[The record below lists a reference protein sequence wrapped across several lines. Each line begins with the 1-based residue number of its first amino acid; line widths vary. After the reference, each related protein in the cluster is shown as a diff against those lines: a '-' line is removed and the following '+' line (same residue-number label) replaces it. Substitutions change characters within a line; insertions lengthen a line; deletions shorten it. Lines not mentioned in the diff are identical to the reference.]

1 MTLHSFESRP
11 NRAAPAEDQRLLKSF
26 SSYGEAQ
33 QLVDRMSDGGFPVEH
48 VRIIGDDLQ
57 TVEQVTGRLTNAKAA
72 LAGAGSGAWFGLF
85 VGLVV
90 GLFAV
95 GTYWLWILFF
105 GLVIGAVWGAIFGFF
120 AHWATRGRRD
130 FSSVQTLQARRYDV
144 YVDTSQAAEAAR
156 FVA

>member
-11 NRAAPAEDQRLLKSF
+11 GRTAPAEDQRLLKSF
-26 SSYGEAQ
+26 SNYAEAQ

-57 TVEQVTGRLTNAKAA
+57 TVEQVTGRLTNGKAA

-85 VGLVV
+85 VGLIV

-95 GTYWLWILFF
+95 GTFWLWILLF
-105 GLVIGAVWGAIFGFF
+105 GLVIGAIWGALFGFF

-130 FSSVQTLQARRYDV
+130 FSSVQTLQAKRYDV
-144 YVDTSQAAEAAR
+144 YVDASQAAQAAR